1 MMLRTHHTT
10 RGISVVEVVIGVSIA
25 ALIMVYASHAIARAA
40 SFGRENLDRARA
52 VLLAEEGIELMRYLR
67 DGSWVAVSSM
77 QNGAPYS
84 LSISTTTIAT
94 TTSISLI
101 DNTYRRT
108 ITVFPA
114 YRATSGDDLVA
125 STSGVSKVTD
135 TDTKL
140 VTVAVSWWSGG
151 ATSTVS
157 LSSYLTNI

>member
-1 MMLRTHHTT
+1 
-10 RGISVVEVVIGVSIA
+10 
-25 ALIMVYASHAIARAA
+25 
-40 SFGRENLDRARA
+40 

-67 DGSWVAVSSM
+67 DDSWVAISSM
-77 QNGAPYS
+77 QNGALYS

-125 STSGVSKVTD
+125 STSGVSKVID

-151 ATSTVS
+151 ATSTMS